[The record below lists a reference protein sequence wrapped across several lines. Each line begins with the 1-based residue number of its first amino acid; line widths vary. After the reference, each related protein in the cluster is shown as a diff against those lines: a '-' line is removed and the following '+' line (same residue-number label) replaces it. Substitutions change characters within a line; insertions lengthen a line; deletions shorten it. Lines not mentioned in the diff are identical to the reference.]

1 MEWPLSPI
9 SAEYKVA
16 QVPGAVTFL
25 CYQYSGSSKCYGP
38 QASAPTGIDDMELK
52 EEWQDEDFPRPLPE
66 AVTEEELESSEYSQ
80 SASTPNT
87 IELCGNRHLKKRL
100 SAPSINFNLE
110 NSGESIASSEQAE
123 QSTEDLDFDIDDLE
137 TPNSSELLDCPEF
150 EWDDDLPKAKGME
163 SSACSESRVTDME
176 DQDGRKWRIFLMG
189 EHKVDMTAIE
199 PYKQVISHGGY
210 YGEGLNAVIVFASC
224 YLPQDSIPDY
234 QYVLNNLFRY
244 IIGTLDL
251 MVADDYML
259 VYLNGATPRCK
270 IPPISWIKRCYQA
283 TGRRLKKNLKSVLI
297 LHPTWYV
304 KALLAITRPF
314 ISSKFWKKVKFM
326 SSIEDLSLEV
336 SLEQIH
342 IPDCIRELDKE
353 LNS

>member
-1 MEWPLSPI
+1 MGTYLEGHEKL
-9 SAEYKVA
+9 
-16 QVPGAVTFL
+16 Q
-25 CYQYSGSSKCYGP
+25 QDSGSSKCYGP

-80 SASTPNT
+80 S
-87 IELCGNRHLKKRL
+87 
-100 SAPSINFNLE
+100 
-110 NSGESIASSEQAE
+110 
-123 QSTEDLDFDIDDLE
+123 
-137 TPNSSELLDCPEF
+137 
-150 EWDDDLPKAKGME
+150 DDLPKAKGME

>member
-1 MEWPLSPI
+1 MGTYLEGHEKL
-9 SAEYKVA
+9 
-16 QVPGAVTFL
+16 Q
-25 CYQYSGSSKCYGP
+25 QDSGSSKCYGP

-150 EWDDDLPKAKGME
+150 EWD
-163 SSACSESRVTDME
+163 
-176 DQDGRKWRIFLMG
+176 
-189 EHKVDMTAIE
+189 
-199 PYKQVISHGGY
+199 GY

>member
-1 MEWPLSPI
+1 MGTYLEGHEKL
-9 SAEYKVA
+9 
-16 QVPGAVTFL
+16 Q
-25 CYQYSGSSKCYGP
+25 QDSGSSKCYGP

-80 SASTPNT
+80 S
-87 IELCGNRHLKKRL
+87 
-100 SAPSINFNLE
+100 
-110 NSGESIASSEQAE
+110 
-123 QSTEDLDFDIDDLE
+123 
-137 TPNSSELLDCPEF
+137 
-150 EWDDDLPKAKGME
+150 DDLPKAKGME

-342 IPDCIRELDKE
+342 IPDCIRE
-353 LNS
+353 